1 MDRRLLLKQMGVV
14 SLVGGLA
21 GCSGGSGEDT
31 NNGPSEDTEASF
43 SGNWGLP
50 ACSDNEDARVV
61 IQDYSPEQGVGQIY
75 NRTNTNLY
83 VSVMNEAGSTAE
95 SNQGDYDIY
104 VPFGESEPFRL
115 SGTLESVI
123 TMTESKYERR
133 DSVNWINRHD
143 SQENQGCTLPEGDSP
158 TPVEI
163 EPTEEDLTEDR
174 IKDNV
179 EDAAGDDDTTT
190 YDRDDGS
197 SSDDAGSNTTEE
209 GSSGLVGSI
218 QEAGKASTGV
228 QVIFSVESG
237 LNAPDSVPYTLR
249 VLTQSDAS
257 YPQSGSISLERNGT
271 VSKEVLIEF
280 SEFDESTEY
289 AVELI
294 LDGSFQDVRVVN

>member
-1 MDRRLLLKQMGVV
+1 MDRRSLLKQMGGV

-21 GCSGGSGEDT
+21 GCTGGSSDDASNT
-31 NNGPSEDTEASF
+31 PSESTEASF

-61 IQDYSPEQGVGQIY
+61 IQDYNPEQGVGQIY

-115 SGTLESVI
+115 SGTLQSVI
-123 TMTESKYERR
+123 TMTESKYERM

-143 SQENQGCTLPEGDSP
+143 RQENEGCTLPEGESP
-158 TPVEI
+158 SPVEI
-163 EPTEEDLTEDR
+163 TPKEEDKEEDR
-174 IKDNV
+174 IKDKV
-179 EDAAGDDDTTT
+179 GDSADDDNTTEFERDT
-190 YDRDDGS
+190 ETSSEDDGS
-197 SSDDAGSNTTEE
+197 STTEE
-209 GSSGLVGSI
+209 GSSTLVGNI
-218 QEAGKASTGV
+218 QEAGKASTGI
-228 QVIFSVESG
+228 QVLFSVEAG
-237 LNAPDSVPYTLR
+237 LDAPDSVPYTLR

-280 SEFDESTEY
+280 SEFDEGTEY

-294 LDGSFQDVRVVN
+294 LDGSWQDAMVVN